1 MKIWVY
7 SVCWNES
14 MFLPFY
20 LRHYNSF
27 ASKIIIYDQHS
38 DDGSREI
45 ASQNKLVEIRDYN
58 AEGIHEPSVTGL
70 YNTCY
75 HDARGKADWVILC
88 DIDEIIYDPYIITK
102 LQEYKDM
109 EMSVASVVG
118 YTMMHDKPPKDN
130 KRQIWMYYKNG
141 IRDYVF
147 DKMCVFNPKLDI
159 TYAPGRH
166 TASFYPEPIY
176 SQPEIKLLH
185 YRYWGMEWVLKKH
198 EIHYARLSK
207 ENKENSWG
215 YNKFPER
222 NDGSYYTPKWF
233 DKMYQERVKVI

>member
-1 MKIWVY
+1 MKILVY

-20 LRHYNSF
+20 LRHYSSF
-27 ASKIIIYDQHS
+27 AKKIIVYDQHS
-38 DDGSREI
+38 DDGSRELL
-45 ASQNKLVEIRDYN
+45 QKNKLVEIRDYD
-58 AEGIHEPSVTGL
+58 AVGIHEPSVTAL

-75 HDARGKADWVILC
+75 HEARGKADWVILC
-88 DIDEIIYDPYIITK
+88 DIDEIVYDPYIITK

-109 EMSVASVVG
+109 GMTVAKMVG
-118 YTMMHDKPPKDN
+118 YTMLHKFPPIDYSKQVW
-130 KRQIWMYYKNG
+130 KTYKYG
-141 IRDYVF
+141 VRDEVF
-147 DKMCVFNPKLDI
+147 DKLNVFNPKMDVE
-159 TYAPGRH
+159 YAPGRH
-166 TASFYPEPIY
+166 TAKFTPEPIY

-185 YRYWGMEWVLKKH
+185 YRYWGMDWVLKRH

-207 ENKENSWG
+207 ENIENSWG

-233 DKMYQERVKVI
+233 GVSYQQREEVV